1 MTNATIIALNGIHAF
16 SAIGFQTPFSLTG
29 SQSYL
34 SAIIPSLSSLAIR
47 PFRALNCKAIP
58 STKKVGSAIS
68 GAIHLLL
75 SIGFGASKI
84 VARTMKNVKKASKP
98 PINGLATQDKTTSVN
113 FSQLI
118 RDASYC
124 TSRTN
129 PIPTIPPIIECVVDT
144 GNPNLVAIVI
154 QTAAA
159 IIAAMN
165 PYIRS
170 LVKAA
175 LK

>member
-1 MTNATIIALNGIHAF
+1 
-16 SAIGFQTPFSLTG
+16 
-29 SQSYL
+29 
-34 SAIIPSLSSLAIR
+34 
-47 PFRALNCKAIP
+47 
-58 STKKVGSAIS
+58 
-68 GAIHLLL
+68 
-75 SIGFGASKI
+75 
-84 VARTMKNVKKASKP
+84 MKNVKKASKP

-124 TSRTN
+124 TSSTN